1 MTTEQRVH
9 PRVPGGFHGNWYRA
23 PKVSALD
30 AGDGIVGNLSVGG
43 CFLEA
48 REPLPSGA
56 RIRLHLDLPLTGWTW
71 LSSQV
76 LHTHPNR
83 GFGVRFVDLMTRD
96 QETLARAVEHLRASI
111 NTPARRDLRATASF
125 ETKVWVDRA
134 GGATSV
140 DGRFV
145 VLGAGGAFLELA
157 EPYPLGTMMR
167 VRFTL
172 ASIGEIDC
180 RAIVRNGLEAKGVGV
195 EFLDLDPHDQ
205 ERIRTFVE
213 QQG

>member
-1 MTTEQRVH
+1 M
-9 PRVPGGFHGNWYRA
+9 PG
-23 PKVSALD
+23 ALV
-30 AGDGIVGNLSVGG
+30 AGDGIVANLSVGG

-56 RIRLHLDLPLTGWTW
+56 RVRLELDLPLAGWTC
-71 LSSQV
+71 LNSQV
-76 LHTHPNR
+76 AHSQPNR

-96 QETLARAVEHLRASI
+96 QEALARAVEHLRASI
-111 NTPARRDLRATASF
+111 NTPARRDLRAKVNF
-125 ETKVWVDRA
+125 ETKVWVDQA
-134 GGATSV
+134 GSTTSV
-140 DGRFV
+140 DGRLV
-145 VLGAGGAFLELA
+145 VLGAGGAFLELGDT
-157 EPYPLGTMMR
+157 YPLGTMMR

-172 ASIGEIDC
+172 APIGEIDC

-205 ERIRTFVE
+205 ERLRRFVE

>member
-1 MTTEQRVH
+1 MRDASV
-9 PRVPGGFHGNWYRA
+9 
-23 PKVSALD
+23 
-30 AGDGIVGNLSVGG
+30 AGDGIVANLSVGG

-48 REPLPSGA
+48 RQPLPSGA
-56 RIRLHLDLPLTGWTW
+56 RVRLQLDLPLTGWTW

-83 GFGVRFVDLMTRD
+83 GFGVRFVDLTTRD
-96 QETLARAVEHLRASI
+96 QEALARAVEHLRGSI
-111 NTPARRDLRATASF
+111 NTAARRDPRAKVNF
-125 ETKVWVDRA
+125 ETKVWVDRP
-134 GGATSV
+134 GGTTSV

-145 VLGAGGAFLELA
+145 VLGAGGAFLELGDA
-157 EPYPLGTMMR
+157 YPLGTMMR
-167 VRFTL
+167 MRFTL
-172 ASIGEIDC
+172 APIGEIDC

-205 ERIRTFVE
+205 ERLRTFVE

>member
-1 MTTEQRVH
+1 M
-9 PRVPGGFHGNWYRA
+9 PDA
-23 PKVSALD
+23 SVS
-30 AGDGIVGNLSVGG
+30 GDGIVANLSVGG

-48 REPLPSGA
+48 RQPLPSGA
-56 RIRLHLDLPLTGWTW
+56 RVRLHLDLPLTGWTW

-83 GFGVRFVDLMTRD
+83 GFGVRFVDLTTRD
-96 QETLARAVEHLRASI
+96 QEALARAVEHLRASI
-111 NTPARRDLRATASF
+111 HTDARRDPRAKVNF

-134 GGATSV
+134 GGTTSV

-145 VLGAGGAFLELA
+145 VLGAGGAFLELGDT
-157 EPYPLGTMMR
+157 YPLGTMMR

-172 ASIGEIDC
+172 APIGEIDC

-205 ERIRTFVE
+205 ERLRTFVE
-213 QQG
+213 LQG